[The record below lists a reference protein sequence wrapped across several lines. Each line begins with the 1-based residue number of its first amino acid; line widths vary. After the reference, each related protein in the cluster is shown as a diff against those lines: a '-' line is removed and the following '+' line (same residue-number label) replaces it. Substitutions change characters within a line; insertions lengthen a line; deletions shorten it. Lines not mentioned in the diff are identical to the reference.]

1 MASSIPP
8 PHPDLKSPG
17 NMNSLDELIAESERS
32 LKRLEQLQKK
42 KDLSIGQR
50 FSSHLKRNSGHLI
63 NVALAGSVFV
73 VALSRL
79 NEKYSH
85 QVCYLPSTHMR
96 INSMQPFWLVGNRG

>member
-1 MASSIPP
+1 MASTNPP
-8 PHPDLKSPG
+8 PEGIKPSG

-32 LKRLEQLQKK
+32 LKRLEHLQSKQQN
-42 KDLSIGQR
+42 LGIGQR
-50 FSSHLKRNSGHLI
+50 FTSHLKRNSGHLI

-85 QVCYLPSTHMR
+85 QVFY
-96 INSMQPFWLVGNRG
+96 